1 MGNRGPDGRWRRKD
15 TVGAALEVY
24 LREAEADGRLGEEAL
39 VVAATA
45 RRLAV
50 RLDSD
55 DLPPYVVGALSREL
69 RACMAQL
76 QGLPEARP
84 GLSEQDFAALLGEL
98 Q

>member
-1 MGNRGPDGRWRRKD
+1 MSDIGTGVRRD
-15 TVGAALEVY
+15 SVVAALERY
-24 LREAEADGRLGEEAL
+24 LQAAEADGRLGEEAL

-50 RLDSD
+50 RLDAD

-84 GLSEQDFAALLGEL
+84 GLTDADFAALLGEL
-98 Q
+98 R